1 MRKTLLINPP
11 WYRRD
16 GNIWHDIAS
25 VMPPL
30 GLAWLAAQLERE
42 GLPVA
47 VLDTHA
53 ERLDWDALTKR
64 LREYDSLDVVGITS
78 TTGIVGMALEVARI
92 VREEHPNATIVLGG
106 VHPTV
111 LPEEVIADPNVDI
124 VVRGEGE
131 MTMLDIVSGVDKQ
144 DIDGITYINE
154 DSIVH
159 NPDRELVKDLDS
171 LAPPAY
177 HLLPMDR
184 YYPAAGAS
192 KRLPAIS
199 MLATRGCPGRCSF
212 CYRLFGKRIRTRS
225 GRRLAEEAK
234 MLQDRFGI
242 KEICFYD
249 DTFTVNR
256 REVLAF
262 LDGLEDLSV
271 DLTWSCFS
279 RVDSIDEELLIR
291 MKNSGCH
298 QIMYGVES
306 ASPEILENIGKKIT
320 IAKVEEAIAVTKK
333 VGIDVRAAFMIGNP
347 GETKQSLE
355 DTMELA
361 IKLNPDLVVF
371 NIATP
376 FPGTEMFRWA
386 DERGLL
392 TTKNWE
398 HYDFSRPIMTLPT
411 LTSEDLE
418 SFYSK
423 AYRRFYLRPAYIW
436 QRLRKIRSWGDIAQ
450 LLRGARAVLNV

>member
-1 MRKTLLINPP
+1 MSKTLLINPP
-11 WYRRD
+11 WLRRD
-16 GNIWHDIAS
+16 GNIWQDVAS

-30 GLAWLAAQLERE
+30 GLAWLGAQLEQAA
-42 GLPVA
+42 LQVA
-47 VLDTHA
+47 VLDAHA
-53 ERLDWDALTKR
+53 ERLDWDALAKR
-64 LREYDSLDVVGITS
+64 LREYDSLDVVGITA
-78 TTGIVGMALEVARI
+78 TTSVIGMALEVARM
-92 VREEHPNATIVLGG
+92 VREEHPKALIVLGG

-111 LPEEVIADPNVDI
+111 HPEEVIANPHVDM

-131 MTMLDIVSGVDKQ
+131 MTMLDIASGVDKRE
-144 DIDGITYINE
+144 IDGITYMDG

-159 NPDRELVKDLDS
+159 NSDRELVKDLDS

-177 HLLPMDR
+177 HLLPMDK

-192 KRLPAIS
+192 KRQPAIS

-225 GRRLAEEAK
+225 GMRLAEEAK

-256 REVLAF
+256 KEVLAF
-262 LDGLEDLSV
+262 LDGLEELGV

-279 RVDSIDEELLIR
+279 RVDSVDEDLLTR
-291 MKNSGCH
+291 MKSSGCH

-320 IAKVEEAIAVTKK
+320 IAKVEEVIAVTKR

-347 GETKQSLE
+347 GETKQSME
-355 DTMELA
+355 DTMQFA
-361 IKLNPDLVVF
+361 IKLNPDLVIF

-386 DERGLL
+386 DEKGLI

-398 HYDFSRPIMTLPT
+398 HYDLSRPVMTLPT
-411 LTSEDLE
+411 LSNEELE
-418 SFYSK
+418 AFYSK

-436 QRLRKIRSWGDIAQ
+436 QRLRKLRSFGDFYQ